1 MTEVKDILLKKYEEF
16 SKEFQDIVNRESAL
30 ILEGTRSQREAL
42 SILAK
47 EQVDL
52 IHNFVK
58 ENNLKLVE
66 LNTAWV
72 TNSDYRRRF
81 THYKK
86 DDFISKSFKNLTDK
100 EFANKFNSGK
110 GDTLFIKSSFWGP
123 DYMCLL

>member
-1 MTEVKDILLKKYEEF
+1 MTEAKDILLCKYEEF
-16 SKEFQDIVNRESAL
+16 SKEFQGIVKRENAL

-72 TNSDYRRRF
+72 TNSGCRRRF

-86 DDFISKSFKNLTDK
+86 DDFISKEFKNLTDK

>member
-1 MTEVKDILLKKYEEF
+1 MTELKDILLKKYEEF